1 MLLLLFV
8 LLLYFI
14 VIKYVEPI
22 AEYLAHLFYENKFQ
36 NELLQKDLPI
46 AVSSENLPYRIQSST
61 AVATNSSDEMNRQK
75 QQAWYL

>member
-46 AVSSENLPYRIQSST
+46 AVSSENLPYQIQSST